1 MIRSEGG
8 GLTIIGHIF
17 GIQRF
22 SADDGPGIRTIV
34 FLKGCPLRCLWCHN
48 PEGISTEPEM
58 IWLEM
63 RCIGCGEC
71 ILACPNNA
79 IEQTSEGLKTDRS
92 RCDACGLCVE
102 ACPAGAREILGE
114 SISVSELFRVVEKDL
129 IFYDQSEG
137 GITLCGGEPCAQSGF
152 VEEFLKVCQKEK
164 LHTALDTGGYCPTS
178 NLEKLAANADMVLF
192 DLKEFNP
199 EKHKKMTGVGNELII
214 KNLRTL
220 VQSKKR
226 LWIRIPVIPGYTDSD
241 ENMMGLGSI
250 LKDLQ
255 SIERI
260 ELLPYH
266 KLAEDKY
273 RRLGK
278 AYALEGTEPPSAEKM
293 AELAEILKKEG
304 VNIDIRY

>member
-1 MIRSEGG
+1 LIRSEGG

-102 ACPAGAREILGE
+102 ACPAGARG
-114 SISVSELFRVVEKDL
+114 
-129 IFYDQSEG
+129 
-137 GITLCGGEPCAQSGF
+137 
-152 VEEFLKVCQKEK
+152 
-164 LHTALDTGGYCPTS
+164 
-178 NLEKLAANADMVLF
+178 
-192 DLKEFNP
+192 
-199 EKHKKMTGVGNELII
+199 
-214 KNLRTL
+214 
-220 VQSKKR
+220 
-226 LWIRIPVIPGYTDSD
+226 IPVIPGYTDSD